1 MAVIICAAITSYF
14 MDSQDV
20 LNSDVETNA
29 IKNVDEDIVLD
40 EDVEAKLQVHF
51 IDVGQADAIFIKQD
65 NHYMLIDAG
74 KNDTKDYVVNY
85 LKEQG
90 VEKFDYVIGT
100 HVHED
105 HIGGMAKVVESF
117 DIDTILFPNQTSNTK
132 TFENFVLAVKEKNKK
147 LYAPNV
153 LEKFQFGEA
162 TFEIL
167 APISDKYESA
177 NNYSIVVKLT
187 YKDNT
192 FLFTGDAESLS
203 EKEMLNKDLD
213 LKCDVLKV
221 GHHGSL
227 TSTTDEFLDS
237 VDPQIAIISVGKD
250 NSYNHPSDTT
260 LNKLENRGIKVY
272 RTDESGTIIVNSDG
286 KNITVNLKQE

>member
-1 MAVIICAAITSYF
+1 MTIIICAAITSYF
-14 MDSQDV
+14 MDFQDV

-29 IKNVDEDIVLD
+29 IKDVDEDIVSD
-40 EDVEAKLQVHF
+40 KEVESKLQVHF

-90 VEKFDYVIGT
+90 VAKFDYVIGT

-117 DIDTILFPNQTSNTK
+117 EIDTILFPKQTSNTK

-147 LYAPNV
+147 LYAPKV
-153 LEKFQFGEA
+153 LEKFEFGEA

-167 APISDKYESA
+167 APISNKYESA

-203 EKEMLNKDLD
+203 EKEMLDKNLD

-221 GHHGSL
+221 GHHRL
-227 TSTTDEFLDS
+227 
-237 VDPQIAIISVGKD
+237 
-250 NSYNHPSDTT
+250 
-260 LNKLENRGIKVY
+260 
-272 RTDESGTIIVNSDG
+272 
-286 KNITVNLKQE
+286 